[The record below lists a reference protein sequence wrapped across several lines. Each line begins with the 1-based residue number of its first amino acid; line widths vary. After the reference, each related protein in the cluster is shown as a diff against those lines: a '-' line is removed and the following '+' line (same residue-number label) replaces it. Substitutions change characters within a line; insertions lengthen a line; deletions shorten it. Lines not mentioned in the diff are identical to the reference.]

1 MKIKELPENEDIV
14 SLKVGD
20 VIHAHSDYYYMIVKL
35 GEKQYGLVCLE
46 TGKLQVLDPLGT
58 NYFVED
64 PNEMLNDTKD
74 FKVVTGDFKVTL

>member
-1 MKIKELPENEDIV
+1 MKFEKVNEEDTTIN
-14 SLKVGD
+14 LKVGD

-58 NYFVED
+58 NYFVEA
-64 PNEMLNDTKD
+64 PNEILNDTKD